1 VVLGHDG
8 AEMGVV
14 GAKLVHVAH
23 HLLLLIRRTE
33 ILVTILVLLL

>member
-1 VVLGHDG
+1 
-8 AEMGVV
+8 MGVV

-23 HLLLLIRRTE
+23 HLLLLVGRRTE